1 VRCKRRSGPPGVPA
15 MSRAAESPL
24 PVHRS
29 LRAKGLLAT
38 LALLAYVAGAA
49 LYIAHERGNLF
60 ETMQSLDRLTRHE
73 KTLSLAEASA
83 SAALVE
89 VREGAAPARLLPAA
103 ELRPLLE
110 ATGRALGDLDRFDPA
125 YALLQRAL
133 ERRVEALQA
142 EATPANW
149 IELRE
154 VLTRAADDL
163 DIRRRRLADERE
175 AITLAYQRQYD
186 AVTVQSL
193 ALATVGLVAFG
204 TLVAWFFAA
213 LTRDIRRLEEHA
225 RRIVHGTRGVAL
237 AVRREDEL
245 GRLMHA
251 VNRMAHELDEREQQ
265 IRLEGERRSHHDKM
279 LALGALAAG
288 VAHEVNNPL
297 AVISGVAEEL
307 RASPAGEV
315 VRQAELIMA
324 QAARAGRAARQL
336 AEVAA
341 PQPADLDWVDVNA
354 LVRRVVQL
362 MGYDK
367 RYRHCTIDFEPDAAA
382 SAVRSSASALQQVLM
397 QLVGLVCDALVA
409 RPPAEAGLHI
419 RTVAEGG
426 GVLVQLQF
434 APALDFARRDV
445 QHALRLCR
453 AIAEPLAAQ
462 LAFSQARPDGQRI
475 QLGLPAAP
483 GGADRE

>member
-1 VRCKRRSGPPGVPA
+1 MNRPA
-15 MSRAAESPL
+15 DAPQ
-24 PVHRS
+24 PVLRS

-38 LALLAYVAGAA
+38 LALLAYVAGAG
-49 LYIAHERGNLF
+49 LYIALERGRLF
-60 ETMQSLDRLTRHE
+60 ETVQALDRLTRHE
-73 KTLSLAEASA
+73 KALTLADASA

-89 VREGAAPARLLPAA
+89 VRDGASAATPGAALPAGVRLALETTARLLG
-103 ELRPLLE
+103 ELD
-110 ATGRALGDLDRFDPA
+110 GFDPA

-133 ERRVEALQA
+133 VRSHEALHA
-142 EATPANW
+142 DTSRANW
-149 IELRE
+149 IDLRE
-154 VLTRAADDL
+154 ALSRAADDL

-175 AITLAYQRQYD
+175 ALAQTYQRQYD

-193 ALATVGLVAFG
+193 ALATVGLVTFG

-237 AVRREDEL
+237 TVRRDDEL

-265 IRLEGERRSHHDKM
+265 IRLDGERRSHHDKM

-307 RASPAGEV
+307 RAGAAPAPGEIQ
-315 VRQAELIMA
+315 RQAELILA
-324 QAARAGRAARQL
+324 QAERAGRAARQL

-367 RYRHCTIDFEPDAAA
+367 RYRRCRIDFEPDAAL

-397 QLVGLVCDALVA
+397 QLVGVVCDALVA
-409 RPPAEAGLHI
+409 RPGETAHLHL
-419 RTVAEGG
+419 RTAADGD
-426 GVLVQLQF
+426 GVLVQLRF
-434 APALDFARRDV
+434 APALDFAQREV
-445 QHALRLCR
+445 QRTLLLAR
-453 AIAEPLAAQ
+453 AIAEPLQAQ
-462 LAFSQARPDGQRI
+462 LAFSQAPSEGQRI
-475 QLGLPAAP
+475 QLSLPAA
-483 GGADRE
+483 GSAERK